1 MIQLRLVFLFLLLL
15 AATTST
21 KVLPIAYKG
30 CNKESLLVMAPQ
42 VKTQV
47 GARHGG
53 ASKTGRW
60 WVCYPAN

>member
-1 MIQLRLVFLFLLLL
+1 MIFNFHSDTAQTCFFFISLVL

-47 GARHGG
+47 G
-53 ASKTGRW
+53 
-60 WVCYPAN
+60 